1 VSARAGRDDDTLAQ
15 RIARA
20 GPPPDEHALFSRA
33 RAFEGARLVDV
44 ARALALDFSDDERAG
59 RAPIPKGKVGEL
71 VERALGLARS
81 HAAAP
86 DLASMGIEVKTLP
99 VDAGGRV
106 HESTYVCRLGQEDVR
121 DAPWARSR
129 ARKKLARVLFVL
141 VEPAALALAER
152 RIGRAL
158 LWSPDADEDAILEA
172 DYEDHRDLVVR
183 GLVDLVSASR
193 GHALQVRPKARD
205 AATRGRGFDDD
216 GERVRVAPRGFYLR
230 PTFTARVLARLLS
243 ST

>member
-1 VSARAGRDDDTLAQ
+1 M
-15 RIARA
+15 A
-20 GPPPDEHALFSRA
+20 GPPPDEESLLKRA
-33 RAFEGARLVDV
+33 RVLEGARLVDV
-44 ARALALDFSDDERAG
+44 ARALSLAFSDEERAG
-59 RAPIPKGKVGEL
+59 RAPIAKGRVGEL

-81 HAAAP
+81 AAPAP

-99 VDAGGRV
+99 VDEEGRV

-129 ARKKLARVLFVL
+129 ARKKLACVLFVL
-141 VEPAALALAER
+141 VEPAAIPLESR

-172 DYEDHRDLVVR
+172 DYEDHRDLVAR

-205 AATRGRGFDDD
+205 AAARGRGFDDD

-230 PTFTARVLARLLS
+230 PSFTSRVIARLLQPDR
-243 ST
+243 